1 MVDFLPGS
9 LDEQIAK
16 GYGHDAPAPT
26 INLETVETGK
36 KCVKCG
42 GEIVIRNS
50 HRFPYDLVIECKN
63 CKKRYKVPQSLHK
76 EKLEQ

>member
-1 MVDFLPGS
+1 M
-9 LDEQIAK
+9 
-16 GYGHDAPAPT
+16 T

-63 CKKRYKVPQSLHK
+63 CKKRYKVEPT
-76 EKLEQ
+76 